1 MQFYQLLF
9 SLAMFLVLL
18 PGMAFV
24 AIVTSRRR
32 AKTESEKRF
41 VTVYYIT
48 LMTTFSA
55 GALVR
60 TVQEDTGSQWQEGF
74 VAIFM
79 GMFVS
84 LWGIPTLW
92 QAWHNK
98 PSKYG
103 GIKKGLALLV
113 NLLLALFGAGLIS
126 LGLYRVL
133 VASY

>member
-18 PGMAFV
+18 PAMALF
-24 AIVTSRRR
+24 AIVTGRRR

-41 VTVYYIT
+41 VTLYYIT
-48 LMTTFSA
+48 LVTTFAA
-55 GALVR
+55 GGLVR
-60 TVQEDTGSQWQEGF
+60 AVQEDTGSQWQEGF

-84 LWGIPTLW
+84 LWGIPALW

-103 GIKKGLALLV
+103 GIKKGLALLI
-113 NLLLALFGAGLIS
+113 NLLLALFGASLIS
-126 LGLYRVL
+126 LGLYRML
-133 VASY
+133 MASY